1 MMRKYTLSDEA
12 RRARSELMKRLSKDP
27 DFAAKRNAAS
37 RNRMKKL
44 NAKAEFKAASSE
56 RLKKLHAD
64 TKFQKKI
71 KAKVTNAE
79 FRPAASIR
87 MKNRLADPKYK
98 KKHAEVARENIKRA
112 QAARRRMATPS

>member
-1 MMRKYTLSDEA
+1 MLILPLYSRPPHLQPNHGVIWMMRKYTLSDEA

-79 FRPAASIR
+79 
-87 MKNRLADPKYK
+87 
-98 KKHAEVARENIKRA
+98 
-112 QAARRRMATPS
+112 